1 MSRKPKYNIELRRE
15 HGCINFLL
23 KDFQVM
29 AYTEDE
35 DKLWELIASQKW
47 TIQLKDGKPRYLYSY
62 TCKKTLHQM
71 VVDYYFGENVREKAY
86 AKNMIIEH
94 LNNNGLDCRIS
105 NLYFLHDIKNKYK
118 GNYFD
123 KKSGEALPIFALRV
137 FHIINNSTFQIT
149 IGFTANANFSIDKT
163 KPIQSIKFLYK
174 NIEYWNVIQDA
185 ETMLDE
191 LIGKG
196 MLSLNSKL
204 YRYIDY
210 RIIYGEYVKVTEE
223 EVKHG
228 ILPGNII
235 WRNGEP
241 LIVMG
246 DTNRIR
252 IIASY
257 FEENWDI

>member
-1 MSRKPKYNIELRRE
+1 
-15 HGCINFLL
+15 
-23 KDFQVM
+23 
-29 AYTEDE
+29 
-35 DKLWELIASQKW
+35 
-47 TIQLKDGKPRYLYSY
+47 
-62 TCKKTLHQM
+62 
-71 VVDYYFGENVREKAY
+71 
-86 AKNMIIEH
+86 
-94 LNNNGLDCRIS
+94 
-105 NLYFLHDIKNKYK
+105 
-118 GNYFD
+118 
-123 KKSGEALPIFALRV
+123 
-137 FHIINNSTFQIT
+137 
-149 IGFTANANFSIDKT
+149 
-163 KPIQSIKFLYK
+163 
-174 NIEYWNVIQDA
+174 VIQDA